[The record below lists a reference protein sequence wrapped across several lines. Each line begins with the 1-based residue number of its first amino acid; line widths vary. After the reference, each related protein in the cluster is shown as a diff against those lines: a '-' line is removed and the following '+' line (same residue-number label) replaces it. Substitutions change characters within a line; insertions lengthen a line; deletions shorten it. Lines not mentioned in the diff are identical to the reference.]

1 MEEEKNTDRND
12 SENLRLAME
21 TGTLPPAGELERY
34 FLPSIARQMLP
45 LALQL
50 ESAVRRMHNPTGS
63 VTRHLDPFAAKWLEK
78 RERNTAL
85 TDIADIRY
93 RIQLRAH
100 RLLQTAYC
108 VTFPRPYKQPGYLE
122 DVRQRRGTR
131 EWAKVSRK
139 M

>member
-34 FLPSIARQMLP
+34 FLPPTARQMLP

-63 VTRHLDPFAAKWLEK
+63 MTRHLDPFAAKWLEK

-93 RIQLRAH
+93 RIQVWAH
-100 RLLQTAYC
+100 SLLHIKYRI
-108 VTFPRPYKQPGYLE
+108 VHPYPHRRPGYLE
-122 DVRQRRGTR
+122 DARQRQGSRQWKR
-131 EWAKVSRK
+131 LSRK
-139 M
+139 I

>member
-1 MEEEKNTDRND
+1 MID
-12 SENLRLAME
+12 SDNLRLAME
-21 TGTLPPAGELERY
+21 SGTLPPSGELERY
-34 FLPSIARQMLP
+34 FLPSTARQMQS
-45 LALQL
+45 LAQQL

-63 VTRHLDPFAAKWLEK
+63 MTRHLDPFAAKWLEK

-93 RIQLRAH
+93 RIQVRAH
-100 RLLQTAYC
+100 SLLHIKYRI
-108 VTFPRPYKQPGYLE
+108 VHPYPHRQPGYLE
-122 DVRQRRGTR
+122 DVRQRQGTH